1 MRISTSMIYNTNLG
15 HMQTSLNNYMDT
27 NIQGGTQK
35 KINKPSD
42 DPAGAALV
50 LNTRAEIQSTE
61 QYQTNTDT
69 ARAWLNLTDATLQSV
84 STTLADIKVLAEQA
98 ATGTLTEENREQV
111 SIQLE
116 QLFGQLLNLSNME
129 YEGNSIFGGHN
140 YTENAYE
147 QGLGVQTYD
156 ENFDTTGTSVTGKAD
171 SSMSIRFLDSGAV
184 ASTDP
189 ANPSTDLR
197 YQWTKDGG
205 LTWEEGVLAAGET
218 QIKIDG
224 VEVNMRADTQITAV
238 ADPSTENVDSKDGTF
253 LMLYPTA
260 IYNGDDNDASAYG
273 AVQNGLSGMTTEIH
287 ANIEENVLMKIPAGT
302 DLNAPGVSFDY
313 TYSVD
318 GGTTWE
324 TKTAT
329 VPNPATKS
337 IQLPFENADGEAGF
351 IEINTENSPTGPIA
365 DEMTIDMQPRRVDM
379 LTQGL
384 DDVMLNAQGIF
395 SQNTVVRLDAEADL
409 AAPGTDVKY
418 SYSNDG
424 GTTWIAG
431 VAQVPNPATGSA
443 TLTIPGGFL
452 ELTASDGGTTVLPAN
467 TQMTVHPDRA
477 SLSYEVME
485 NTYVPVNQVGKDIFG
500 GMYEGQV
507 VEGDNIFEAVG
518 QLIGFCQNNEQ
529 DGIGESLVTIT
540 KALEGMLTHE
550 ARVGGLSN
558 RLDLADSM
566 LASEKLDQESM
577 LSYTEDVDLTELL
590 NQLAKD
596 ELAYSTVLKSASMIM
611 QTNLTKYL

>member
-15 HMQTSLNNYMDT
+15 HMQTSLNNYMET

-50 LNTRAEIQSTE
+50 LNSRAEIQSTV

-69 ARAWLNLTDATLQSV
+69 ARGWLELTDATLQNV
-84 STTLADIKVLAEQA
+84 SATLAEIKVLAEQA

-129 YEGNSIFGGHN
+129 FEGNSLFGGHN
-140 YTENAYE
+140 YTDNAYE
-147 QGLGVQTYD
+147 QGLAVQTYD
-156 ENFDTTGTSVTGKAD
+156 ENFDTTGTTVTGKAD
-171 SSMSIRFLDSGAV
+171 SSMSVRFTTGGV
-184 ASTDP
+184 VGTD
-189 ANPSTDLR
+189 AMD
-197 YQWTKDGG
+197 YQWTEDGG
-205 LTWEEGVLAAGET
+205 LNWQTGTLAAGET
-218 QIKIDG
+218 QLKLNG
-224 VEVNMRADTQITAV
+224 VEVNMRAGTEITAV

-260 IYNGDDNDASAYG
+260 VYNGDDNDASAYG
-273 AVQNGLSGMTTEIH
+273 VVQNGLPGMTTDVH
-287 ANIEENVLMKIPAGT
+287 ANIEENVLMKVPAGT
-302 DLNAPGVSFDY
+302 DLNAPGATINY
-313 TYSVD
+313 EYSVD
-318 GGTTWE
+318 GGANWL
-324 TKTAT
+324 TASTT
-329 VPNPATKS
+329 VPNPATKVL
-337 IQLPFENADGEAGF
+337 QLPFNNADGEAGF
-351 IEINTENSPTGPIA
+351 IEINTEKSPVGPIA
-365 DEMTIDMQPRRVDM
+365 NEMTIDMQPRRVDM
-379 LTQGL
+379 LNGPT
-384 DDVMLNAQGIF
+384 DVMLNAEGIF
-395 SQNTVVRLDAEADL
+395 TQNVVVRLDAEADL
-409 AAPGTDVKY
+409 AAPGSDVKY

-424 GTTWIAG
+424 GTTWISS
-431 VAQVPNPATGSA
+431 VAQVPNPSTGAA

-452 ELTASDGGTTVLPAN
+452 ELSSTDGGTSVLAAN

-500 GMYEGQV
+500 GMYNGQV

-540 KALEGMLTHE
+540 AALEGMLTHE
-550 ARVGGLSN
+550 AEVGGLIN
-558 RLDLADSM
+558 RLDLAESM
-566 LASEKLDQESM
+566 LASEKLDQESR
-577 LSYTEDVDLTELL
+577 LSYTEDIDLTELL